1 MAVLGAT
8 TLTGC
13 SYIES
18 FIAGGSRCVFNQTIP
33 SDNGVGISVGWTKET
48 SLTYN
53 NIALRVV
60 TGTVTPGGS
69 TAFTTVLTQKS
80 IGLSV
85 QPASAGVTFNQ
96 ASGNV
101 GSGQQVA
108 SGSFSAGPALADLP
122 AHDHSYSR
130 EAANPVFSA
139 PAQRVL
145 VDLSPRTSG
154 SAGGDNGHQH
164 GITFTQHSHG
174 VASTHGHVITGAHT
188 HTPPAAS
195 LQEDFAVLY
204 RDVVIATKDSPP

>member
-18 FIAGGSRCVFNQTIP
+18 FIAGGNRCLFNQTTP
-33 SDNGVGISVGWTKET
+33 STSWTKET

-53 NIALRVV
+53 NVALRVV

-85 QPASAGVTFNQ
+85 QPASAAVGFNQ

-108 SGSFSAGPALADLP
+108 SGSFLAEPALADLP
-122 AHDHSYSR
+122 AHSHSYTR
-130 EAANPVFSA
+130 EESNPVFSA

-145 VDLSPRTSG
+145 VDLSARTSG
-154 SAGGDNGHQH
+154 SAGGDGGHQH

-174 VASTHGHVITGAHT
+174 VTSDHTHPIGGSHS